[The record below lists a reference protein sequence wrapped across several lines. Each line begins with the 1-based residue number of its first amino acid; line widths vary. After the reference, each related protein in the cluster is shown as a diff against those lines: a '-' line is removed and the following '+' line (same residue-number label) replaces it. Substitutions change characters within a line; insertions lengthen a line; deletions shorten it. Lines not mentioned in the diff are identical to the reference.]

1 MFFFLLLISDIVHM
15 LEVQVTIPQAVKKG
29 ESANLICRYNLE
41 GDTLYSIKWYKG
53 RREFFR
59 FTPKENPAKK
69 TFPLI
74 GITVE
79 VSFIYIVLLYRSSG
93 IYCIVYI
100 II

>member
-1 MFFFLLLISDIVHM
+1 M
-15 LEVQVTIPQAVKKG
+15 LKVQVNIPQSVKKG
-29 ESANLICRYNLE
+29 ESANIICSYNLE

-69 TFPLI
+69 TFPLV

-79 VSFIYIVLLYRSSG
+79 VS
-93 IYCIVYI
+93 
-100 II
+100 